1 MTKQDRQFNYIMFTN
16 IADYSEIKST
26 DTKKT
31 NNEIFKEEILKNN
44 PLNKI
49 VTTNSPINR
58 GWYSGQFYSVYLAVL
73 CT

>member
-31 NNEIFKEEILKNN
+31 NNEIFSFFEIKAIQEILTEFNAIKIIEMIKN
-44 PLNKI
+44 
-49 VTTNSPINR
+49 
-58 GWYSGQFYSVYLAVL
+58 VL
-73 CT
+73 

>member
-31 NNEIFKEEILKNN
+31 NNATF
-44 PLNKI
+44 
-49 VTTNSPINR
+49 
-58 GWYSGQFYSVYLAVL
+58 
-73 CT
+73 